1 MNNLLKAKNRTNSE
15 ESRIRINERI
25 ANMQATLAN
34 ELEMKEKAMQIR
46 INNFYKTN
54 TGKMVPTTF
63 NCIKEKVKHKDIQ
76 DITVGG
82 RQINKN
88 EDIVREMQNWYQETA
103 NNMQEQ
109 TMSLNEFLQNN
120 NVTNLPQITS
130 LHFTSKKLYFVI
142 ITVHNISL
150 KNIFK
155 KTQSYMVYDNFLGE
169 PAERVFIFLINPLPH
184 PVHPRPP
191 AFI

>member
-25 ANMQATLAN
+25 ANIQATLAN

-63 NCIKEKVKHKDIQ
+63 NCIKEKVKSKDIQ
-76 DITVGG
+76 DIMVGG

-88 EDIVREMQNWYQETA
+88 EDIVKEMQSWYQETA

-120 NVTNLPQITS
+120 NVTNLPQITEEQKIE
-130 LHFTSKKLYFVI
+130 LEKPFTSDEI
-142 ITVHNISL
+142 IFAL
-150 KNIFK
+150 KAANEK
-155 KTQSYMVYDNFLGE
+155 SASGPSGQS
-169 PAERVFIFLINPLPH
+169 VFFFNPLTTTWYKN
-184 PVHPRPP
+184 
-191 AFI
+191 ATQL

>member
-1 MNNLLKAKNRTNSE
+1 MLSSMYLIVHICYVIVHVILHVIVHITKLSSMLSFIFLT
-15 ESRIRINERI
+15 
-25 ANMQATLAN
+25 
-34 ELEMKEKAMQIR
+34 
-46 INNFYKTN
+46 
-54 TGKMVPTTF
+54 VP
-63 NCIKEKVKHKDIQ
+63 IPIPIPIPK
-76 DITVGG
+76 
-82 RQINKN
+82 
-88 EDIVREMQNWYQETA
+88 
-103 NNMQEQ
+103 
-109 TMSLNEFLQNN
+109 
-120 NVTNLPQITS
+120 P